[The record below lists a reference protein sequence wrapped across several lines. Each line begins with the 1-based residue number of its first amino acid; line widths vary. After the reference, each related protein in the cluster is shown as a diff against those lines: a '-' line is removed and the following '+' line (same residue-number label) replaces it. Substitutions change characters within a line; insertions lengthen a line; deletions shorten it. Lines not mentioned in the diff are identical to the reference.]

1 MLLVRDIM
9 TPHVVTL
16 APDATLRE
24 AIDTLVACRIGGAP
38 VVERGKIVG
47 VLSARDVLEFEAAA
61 ADELALGVE
70 ADDAGALGED
80 AVSESVVEWEESDEP
95 PATFFTDIWEMTDLD
110 IDAAVED
117 YVARS
122 DDLMNRSIAEVMSR
136 TVCTVPADMEVS
148 AAAQRMLSAGVQRA
162 LVTEDGKL
170 TGILTTTD
178 ILRAVA
184 ERRIGGPKR
193 SSPVD

>member
-38 VVERGKIVG
+38 VAERGKIVG

-95 PATFFTDIWEMTDLD
+95 PATFFTGVREMTDLD